1 MSNLMTSSRELREKR
16 GAIIA
21 QMEDTLKQIST
32 ETTETRRQELEG
44 KFDKWELETRDLEKQ
59 IERVE
64 RVEALAKEGAGKHI
78 EAEERSGRKPSGDKQ
93 TEYREVFTKYFR
105 SGSESLTGDERQ
117 LLKEYRGTSPQST
130 TAALGGYTIPTG
142 FMPELEKD
150 MESYSGILQAAR
162 VVRTASGNVM
172 YWPTVDDT
180 ASTAT
185 LVAEGSGTTV
195 ADVTFAQKQL
205 DSYTY
210 RSLAQVSEELL
221 QDSAFSMEQILRD
234 LFAERFGRAMN
245 SALTT
250 GTGSSQPNGVV
261 TATSAGKTAASATE
275 ITFDEVIDLVHSV
288 DPAYR
293 TNAAFMFHDNVLAH
307 LKKISIGSSD
317 ARPLWMPSY
326 VAGQPDRIDGYRYYI
341 NQGMDSSI
349 NASSKLMLFGDFS
362 KYIVR
367 MVRELEIRRLNERYA
382 ESLLVGF
389 IGFMRFDGE
398 LIQPNAI
405 KHLITAAS

>member
-1 MSNLMTSSRELREKR
+1 
-16 GAIIA
+16 
-21 QMEDTLKQIST
+21 
-32 ETTETRRQELEG
+32 
-44 KFDKWELETRDLEKQ
+44 
-59 IERVE
+59 
-64 RVEALAKEGAGKHI
+64 
-78 EAEERSGRKPSGDKQ
+78 
-93 TEYREVFTKYFR
+93 
-105 SGSESLTGDERQ
+105 
-117 LLKEYRGTSPQST
+117 
-130 TAALGGYTIPTG
+130 
-142 FMPELEKD
+142 
-150 MESYSGILQAAR
+150 
-162 VVRTASGNVM
+162 
-172 YWPTVDDT
+172 
-180 ASTAT
+180 
-185 LVAEGSGTTV
+185 
-195 ADVTFAQKQL
+195 
-205 DSYTY
+205 
-210 RSLAQVSEELL
+210 
-221 QDSAFSMEQILRD
+221 
-234 LFAERFGRAMN
+234 
-245 SALTT
+245 
-250 GTGSSQPNGVV
+250 V